1 MNLTPKQLKFAQ
13 QVAAG
18 NNLTNAYR
26 DAYNADRMSPN
37 SIHNEAHRL
46 MKNELVK
53 NKVASLIEVADKQV
67 VSDRVATR
75 EKVLEKLSYLMDAG
89 RPSDSAQIKAAELL
103 AKHHGLFTERVI
115 VQPPEKTSD
124 ELAEEINQ
132 LLKAAGDP

>member
-1 MNLTPKQLKFAQ
+1 
-13 QVAAG
+13 
-18 NNLTNAYR
+18 
-26 DAYNADRMSPN
+26 
-37 SIHNEAHRL
+37 

-53 NKVASLIEVADKQV
+53 NKVASLVEVADKQV

-75 EKVLEKLSYLMDAG
+75 GKVLEKLSYLMDAG

-115 VQPPEKTSD
+115 LQPPEKTSD
-124 ELAEEINQ
+124 ELAAQRINQ